1 MFNKNKKLGK
11 YLNFRKLCLVVR
23 KCKNVKQYQVVISP
37 GTYQD
42 SCFLRAFLVST
53 TLANFKGIVRKEIQQ
68 FPLCRV
74 NCWSCYIEININLES
89 NEYLVSTQ
97 DQLHLQKRVLSW
109 CLVSHLSF
117 NMMCRDQIK
126 FSSWHIESAWACT
139 TSHLALLLY
148 WICRLQLDPDS
159 AATGR

>member
-1 MFNKNKKLGK
+1 MVFNKNKRLGK
-11 YLNFRKLCLVVR
+11 FLNFRKFCLVVR

-74 NCWSCYIEININLES
+74 NC
-89 NEYLVSTQ
+89 
-97 DQLHLQKRVLSW
+97 
-109 CLVSHLSF
+109 
-117 NMMCRDQIK
+117 
-126 FSSWHIESAWACT
+126 
-139 TSHLALLLY
+139 
-148 WICRLQLDPDS
+148 
-159 AATGR
+159 